1 MQRSGIFIFN
11 MDSIINNTSWAF
23 IKSLGYEITDYSMQT
38 LNSVDS
44 EGSTITVPTF
54 NIAFIDFISTSK
66 ARSDDPRYTS
76 FTVRPYICHASDSGK
91 KEPFSMWGE
100 SGTSN
105 IYIKPYDVDN
115 SLLRYIEVVNNTT
128 ITMYTGGSTFSHSD
142 IMVFFYVVE

>member
-38 LNSVDS
+38 LKSVDS

-54 NIAFIDFISTSK
+54 NIAFIDFIST
-66 ARSDDPRYTS
+66 AVPYDDTRCTS

-105 IYIKPYDVDN
+105 IYIRPYDVCDD
-115 SLLRYIEVVNNTT
+115 LLRYIEVVNNTT
-128 ITMYTGGSTFSHSD
+128 ITLYTGGSTFSESD

>member
-23 IKSLGYEITDYSMQT
+23 IKSLGYEITDYSIQT
-38 LNSVDS
+38 LEMVDS

-54 NIAFIDFISTSK
+54 NIAFIDFISSS
-66 ARSDDPRYTS
+66 APYDDPDYTS

-91 KEPFSMWGE
+91 KEPFSMWGK

-105 IYIKPYDVDN
+105 IYIRPYDVSS
-115 SLLRYIEVVNNTT
+115 SLLKYIEVVNNTT
-128 ITMYTGGSTFSHSD
+128 ITMYAGNGGNDYSD
-142 IMVFFYVVE
+142 LMVFFYVVE